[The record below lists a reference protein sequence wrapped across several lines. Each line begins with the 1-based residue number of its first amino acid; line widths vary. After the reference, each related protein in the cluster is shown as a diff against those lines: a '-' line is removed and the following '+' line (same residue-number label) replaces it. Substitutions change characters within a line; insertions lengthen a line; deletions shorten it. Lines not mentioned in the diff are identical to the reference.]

1 MSEICHIYI
10 KRFAALFRRRPL
22 DDDLDEELRSHLE
35 MAVERNL
42 SQGMSEE
49 EARRRAHLD
58 IGGIEQTKERYRD
71 QRGLPMIE
79 SALQDLRFGFR
90 ILLRSPGF
98 SILAILCLTLG
109 IGANAAVFSW
119 IEGVLFRPFP
129 LVAHQERLLAVVST
143 SRGEP
148 GHDDVSWPDF
158 LDLQKNCTLIDAF
171 IAEKIVGTTLN
182 VGDRAERARGSIV
195 SANYF
200 DALGIRPFLGRGFEP
215 SENTGRNAH
224 PVTVISYRMWRDRF
238 GGDPA
243 IIGKTQ
249 MMNGVRH
256 TIVGVAPEG
265 FYGTFVGYAFQFWV
279 PASMQET
286 FETDGYKLYDR
297 GARWIE
303 GFVRL
308 KPGVSRQ
315 QAQQEVSA
323 AANRLEAA
331 YPETNRGRGIKLFPL
346 WETPFNNA
354 GALAPTLGIALGV
367 VFFILLIASANV
379 GNLLLVR
386 SFARRQEM
394 TVRMAV
400 GAGRGRLLKQLFME
414 GLILSTFASAGGLIM
429 AYWCRNLLVRLIPW
443 RGVPMYLAGELDW
456 RVFALSA
463 GVGLLATLL
472 FTLVP
477 ALQSG
482 RIDLAAALKADSAS
496 VVGARGKAWI
506 RSSLV
511 LVQVSLSFI
520 LLVGAGLLVR
530 DLQRIRTATPG
541 FSTEHLLV
549 TAVNV
554 YAAGYTPRNAQTF
567 QDELIARVRALP
579 GVDAAA
585 YGRITPFSYRDYSSN
600 PIAVDG
606 YQAPPG
612 QQPTASYN
620 EVSPGYFATM
630 GIPLVSGREFTA
642 ADNETAAPV
651 VIVNQPMV
659 EQYWRGEDPVGE
671 RLQVKGRWMRVVGV
685 AKLSNY
691 RNFLET
697 PKAFF
702 YVPLR
707 QNFFPQVGL
716 DIRTSLPAQ
725 TMSALLVRELHA
737 LDPEMALFEVIP
749 MREQLDRST
758 SSQRIAGILFAVF
771 GGLALLLAAIG
782 LYGVMS
788 YTVSQNTRE
797 LGLRM
802 VLGARESDL
811 IHLVFSNGLALVAG
825 GVALGGAAALGFT
838 RLLGYLLY
846 KVSPHDPLA
855 FGSALVLMTVTA
867 LTACLLPAWRAIRT
881 DPARVL
887 RD

>member
-1 MSEICHIYI
+1 MREVFSICINRI
-10 KRFAALFRRRPL
+10 AALFRRRRL

-35 MAVERNL
+35 MAIERNL
-42 SQGMSEE
+42 RQGLSEE
-49 EARRRAHLD
+49 QARRRAVLD
-58 IGGIEQTKERYRD
+58 LGGVEQTKERYRD
-71 QRGLPMIE
+71 QRGLPVIDT
-79 SALQDLRFGFR
+79 ALQDLRFGFR
-90 ILLRSPGF
+90 ILRRSPGF
-98 SILAILCLTLG
+98 SILAILCLTLA

-129 LVAHQERLLAVVST
+129 LVVHQERLLAVVST
-143 SRGEP
+143 SRGMP
-148 GHDDVSWPDF
+148 GNDDVSWPDF

-200 DALGIRPFLGRGFEP
+200 EALGIRPILGRGFEA

-224 PVTVISYRMWRDRF
+224 AVTVISYRMWKDRF
-238 GGDPA
+238 RGDPA

-286 FETDGYKLYDR
+286 FETDGYKLDDR

-308 KPGVSRQ
+308 KPGVNRE

-323 AANRLEAA
+323 VANRLEAA
-331 YPETNRGRGIKLFPL
+331 YPETNRGRGIKLYPL
-346 WETPFNNA
+346 WATPFNNA

-367 VFFILLIASANV
+367 VVFVLLIASANV

-394 TVRMAV
+394 TVRIAV

-414 GLILSTFASAGGLIM
+414 GLILSTFAAAGGLIM

-443 RGVPMYLAGELDW
+443 RGVPMYLAGYLDW
-456 RVFALSA
+456 RVFVLSA
-463 GVGLLATLL
+463 GVGLLSTLL

-477 ALQSG
+477 AMQSG
-482 RIDLAAALKADSAS
+482 RIDLAAALKAGSAS
-496 VVGARGKAWI
+496 VVGAPGKAWV

-511 LVQVSLSFI
+511 VVQVSLSFI
-520 LLVGAGLLVR
+520 LLVGAGLVLR

-549 TAVNV
+549 TAVNL
-554 YAAGYTPRNAQTF
+554 YAAGYDSQKAKSF
-567 QDELIARVRALP
+567 QDELMARVRALP
-579 GVDAAA
+579 GVHAAA
-585 YGRITPFSYRDYSSN
+585 YGRITPFSYREYSSS

-606 YQAPPG
+606 YQAPPD
-612 QQPTASYN
+612 QQPTADYN
-620 EVSPGYFATM
+620 EVSPGYFATL
-630 GIPLVSGREFTA
+630 GIPLISGREFTR
-642 ADNETAAPV
+642 ADNETGALVA
-651 VIVNQPMV
+651 IVNQPMV
-659 EQYWRGEDPVGE
+659 QQYWRGEDPVGK
-671 RLQVKGRWMRVVGV
+671 RLQVKGRWMRVIGV
-685 AKLSNY
+685 ATLSNY

-707 QNFFPQVGL
+707 QNFFAQVGL
-716 DIRTSLPAQ
+716 NIRTSLPPQA
-725 TMSALLVRELHA
+725 MSALLVHEIHA

-758 SSQRIAGILFAVF
+758 SPQRIAGTLLSVF

-788 YTVSQNTRE
+788 YTVSQGTRE

-811 IHLVFSNGLALVAG
+811 LRFVISNGLMLAAG
-825 GVALGGAAALGFT
+825 GVALGGVAAFGLT

-846 KVSPHDPLA
+846 NVSPHDPIA
-855 FGSALVLMTVTA
+855 FGSAFVLMMITA
-867 LTACLLPAWRAIRT
+867 LAACLLPAWRATRT

-887 RD
+887 RN